1 MEKTVITSLQNDKI
15 KHIVLLQQKS
25 SERKRTGLFVVE
37 GQRELMHCMDAGY
50 EVESIFWCKSLAPDF
65 RPQINTDYLFNE
77 IKSEISISQ
86 LYRRRHSYS
95 SSKKSDS

>member
-65 RPQINTDYLFNE
+65 RPQINTVEKELVLDAQGAYQVYDRFFALWL
-77 IKSEISISQ
+77 K
-86 LYRRRHSYS
+86 R
-95 SSKKSDS
+95 K